1 MCQRVEAM
9 QTKLAQTKSALKDIE
24 IQKEESINKF
34 REQKTKY
41 SQLNDELKKLKSK
54 NEDKGRQAEIEK
66 LISEMNKDL
75 RQKYFSVYTY
85 LFYMEIYT
93 LFLECDFFLTFQVWI
108 FFDFLFEQKQRS
120 SVIQELTKQKRAS
133 DDMLRRLEV
142 YHLFLL

>member
-1 MCQRVEAM
+1 M
-9 QTKLAQTKSALKDIE
+9 
-24 IQKEESINKF
+24 QKEESVNQF

-75 RQKYFSVYTY
+75 RQKYF
-85 LFYMEIYT
+85 FYM
-93 LFLECDFFLTFQVWI
+93 LFCVEKLISVMNKDLRQKCDFFS
-108 FFDFLFEQKQRS
+108 EQKQRS

-142 YHLFLL
+142 YHLL

>member
-9 QTKLAQTKSALKDIE
+9 QTKLSQTKSALKDIE

-75 RQKYFSVYTY
+75 RQKYF
-85 LFYMEIYT
+85 
-93 LFLECDFFLTFQVWI
+93 FFI
-108 FFDFLFEQKQRS
+108 FLFITFFNRETHQ
-120 SVIQELTKQKRAS
+120 
-133 DDMLRRLEV
+133 
-142 YHLFLL
+142 